1 MTAPRLAESETAPSG
16 VGAHRNLPPLPGGE
30 GRGEV
35 GPTSISFPVNVSDST
50 VLATAVGFVSG
61 RVRLFS
67 CLLVFLLA
75 AVAFAQRRGGGGAF
89 MGGGELM
96 VPESTKTARDV
107 ESRTPIETP
116 MWTNAPGFETDAFT
130 FTRLRYDKSPD
141 RSRRGSGGWTTDLP
155 DSDLNLS
162 YRLQQ
167 MMSLRVDPNGRLIRP
182 TDVELSD
189 YPFLF
194 AAAPGSLNFTEQEA
208 LALRNH
214 LQNGGFLLMADF
226 HGEREWE
233 NCTTAMKE
241 VFPNREFFELPLDH
255 PLYHGVFEIK
265 AKVQVPNIR
274 LGIASEQTGVTWE
287 VHDGEECREVHH
299 RAIADDKGRL
309 MVLALHNA
317 DMSDGW
323 EREGESDYYFHNFS
337 EKVAYPLGVNI
348 IFYVMTH

>member
-1 MTAPRLAESETAPSG
+1 
-16 VGAHRNLPPLPGGE
+16 
-30 GRGEV
+30 
-35 GPTSISFPVNVSDST
+35 
-50 VLATAVGFVSG
+50 
-61 RVRLFS
+61 
-67 CLLVFLLA
+67 
-75 AVAFAQRRGGGGAF
+75 

-107 ESRTPIETP
+107 ESRTAVETP
-116 MWTNAPGFETDAFT
+116 VWTNPPGFETDAFT

-141 RSRRGSGGWTTDLP
+141 RRRRGSGGWTTDLP

-182 TDVELSD
+182 TDAQLCD

-194 AAAPGSLNFTEQEA
+194 ASAPGSLNFTEEEA
-208 LALRNH
+208 LALRRH
-214 LQNGGFLLMADF
+214 LQQGGFLLLADF
-226 HGEREWE
+226 HGDREWA
-233 NCTTAMKE
+233 NCAEAMKL
-241 VFPNREFFELPLDH
+241 VFPEREFFELPLEH
-255 PLYHGVFEIK
+255 PLYHGVFDIK

-274 LGIASEQTGVTWE
+274 LGIASEQSGVTWE
-287 VHDGEECREVHH
+287 GGDDSMEVHH
-299 RAIADDKGRL
+299 RAIADDRGRL

-337 EKVAYPLGVNI
+337 EKVAYPLGVNL
-348 IFYVMTH
+348 IFYVLTH